1 MIRQRYL
8 ITVTLAAGIT
18 FGLFWLMQF
27 LILMK
32 SGLYDESKRGRVI
45 EFVRLKRESELE
57 LRKRRLP
64 EKQEREEEPPPPDI
78 DLSATP
84 KPNQQAMAIAAP
96 TGDFDFSL
104 SGGPHLGGP
113 PSDSDI
119 IPLVRVLPQYPP
131 RAASREIEGWV
142 VVEFTISAAGTVKDP
157 VIIEAYPSSIFN
169 RAMLRAIRK
178 WKYRPK
184 IVDGVAVERTGVRV
198 RQNFVLEDS

>member
-8 ITVTLAAGIT
+8 ITVALAVGIT

-27 LILMK
+27 LISMK
-32 SGLYDESKRGRVI
+32 SHRYDEAKRGRVI
-45 EFVRLKRESELE
+45 EFVRLKRESDLE
-57 LRKRRLP
+57 LKKRKLP
-64 EKQEREEEPPPPDI
+64 EKQEREEEPPPPDL

-84 KPNQQAMAIAAP
+84 KPGQETLAIAAP
-96 TGDFDFSL
+96 SADFDL
-104 SGGPHLGGP
+104 NLMGGPHLGGP

-131 RAASREIEGWV
+131 RAMSQGIEGWV
-142 VVEFTISAAGTVKDP
+142 LVEFTISAAGTVKDP
-157 VIIEAYPSSIFN
+157 VIIDSHPSSIFN

-178 WKYRPK
+178 WKYKAK

-198 RQNFVLEDS
+198 RQNFELEE